1 MIKLGEESKECA
13 RCMVIFELYL
23 KVEKTENVFAERK
36 KNLFYCRKREIKFS
50 LQKFESTPLEKIIK
64 CCK

>member
-23 KVEKTENVFAERK
+23 KVEKT
-36 KNLFYCRKREIKFS
+36 S
-50 LQKFESTPLEKIIK
+50 LQKERKTYFTAGNEK
-64 CCK
+64 